1 MLSFKEGATKLLLYL
16 PKDFYV
22 CQIKC
27 VLILNQCDSFL
38 HTGLCHKRILHQIC
52 NLKTVLEY

>member
-16 PKDFYV
+16 LKDFYV

-38 HTGLCHKRILHQIC
+38 HTGLCHKRFYIRY
-52 NLKTVLEY
+52 VP